1 MTSGCWENPA
11 TVDVK
16 QTHEKREEVRRKLA
30 PLEARDKYLQQLA
43 KLAVEEQELTE
54 TENYSVAW
62 LSRPTKHVSLGNLA
76 RFIIDRNIAADV
88 PIRLNKEIEAALGDI
103 EDASGQPLLKIEEGQ
118 TSPSLKFKRKD

>member
-43 KLAVEEQELTE
+43 KLAVEEQDLTE

-62 LSRPTKHVSLGNLA
+62 LSRPTKHVRLGDLA
-76 RFIIDRNIAADV
+76 RFIVERNIAADV
-88 PIRLNKEIEAALGDI
+88 PIRLNKEMEAALGDI
-103 EDASGQPLLKIEEGQ
+103 EDANGQPLLKIEEGQ